1 MRLFMPTSVKT
12 VTVKNSVVTIAKTD
26 AFKLS
31 LMANSVKANRPSFH
45 SIKAKLGEQH
55 AELYTEC
62 AKDVATRPE
71 RLTLKSSAGEVVHL
85 LPEDV
90 AWLERIIADTEA

>member
-1 MRLFMPTSVKT
+1 MSTSVKNI
-12 VTVKNSVVTIAKTD
+12 TVKNSVVTIANTD

-31 LMANSVKANRPSFH
+31 VMANSVKANRPSFH
-45 SIKAKLGEQH
+45 SIKAKLGEQT

-62 AKDVATRPE
+62 AKDVVARPE
-71 RLTLKSSAGEVVHL
+71 RLILKSSAGEVVHL

-90 AWLERIIADTEA
+90 AWLERIIADTRA

>member
-1 MRLFMPTSVKT
+1 MNI
-12 VTVKNSVVTIAKTD
+12 TVKNTVVTIAKTD

-45 SIKAKLGEQH
+45 SIKATLGEQT
-55 AELYTEC
+55 AELYTE
-62 AKDVATRPE
+62 AARDIAARPE

-85 LPEDV
+85 FPKDV
-90 AWLERIIADTEA
+90 AWLERVIADTQQ

>member
-1 MRLFMPTSVKT
+1 MNI
-12 VTVKNSVVTIAKTD
+12 TVKNTIVTIAKTD

-45 SIKAKLGEQH
+45 SIKAKLGEQS
-55 AELYTEC
+55 AELYTEI
-62 AKDVATRPE
+62 AKDISHRPE

-90 AWLERIIADTEA
+90 AWLERIISETQN

>member
-1 MRLFMPTSVKT
+1 MPDFVKT

-26 AFKLS
+26 SFKLS

-45 SIKAKLGEQH
+45 SIKAKIGEQN

-71 RLTLKSSAGEVVHL
+71 RLTLKSSAGEVVQL

-90 AWLERIIADTEA
+90 AWLERIIADTRA